1 MLTFDHFD
9 DERWQKARAMAAA
22 HRDMLDV
29 PTSAALYASGDRI
42 DYVVRKGDE
51 ARLQLHLLASGG
63 EWAEA

>member
-1 MLTFDHFD
+1 MLTFAHLRSR
-9 DERWQKARAMAAA
+9 EQRRAAVL
-22 HRDMLDV
+22 RDMLDV

-63 EWAEA
+63 KWVRA